1 MDVISTGN
9 LRSELRP
16 SAPHLLFNQSV
27 NVDEAAALQ
36 RHLPLPTPTPTSST
50 LLSPLAAVRTA
61 DAKVL
66 APVMNE

>member
-9 LRSELRP
+9 LRSELHP

-36 RHLPLPTPTPTSST
+36 RHLPRPTPTPTSST
-50 LLSPLAAVRTA
+50 LLSPLAAVRLQTP
-61 DAKVL
+61 KFL
-66 APVMNE
+66 RL